1 MIARSHGE
9 RSKTHFA
16 VMRKGKPMSDLIS
29 TQDAVAKVVDYAIRN
44 VLSGE
49 QKLTKEYEQSV
60 KEAVNVILDTA
71 KRTDGDLISRQAA
84 IDAVLDR
91 MNVEKYGRNAKP
103 EEIQWALEKL
113 PSAQP
118 ETAERTTEMAQNV
131 SDGDLISR
139 KAAMNRID
147 EALARVFK
155 EPCGEL
161 ILRKVPSAQP
171 EQRWISCSE
180 RLPDEDYW
188 TGANFQYSADV
199 LMTVYNAEDEETII
213 DYGHTVDGSWYS
225 DTTDCFVPS
234 WWEVLAW
241 MPLPEPYNEDDK

>member
-1 MIARSHGE
+1 
-9 RSKTHFA
+9 
-16 VMRKGKPMSDLIS
+16 MSDLI
-29 TQDAVAKVVDYAIRN
+29 
-44 VLSGE
+44 E
-49 QKLTKEYEQSV
+49 
-60 KEAVNVILDTA
+60 
-71 KRTDGDLISRQAA
+71 RQAA
-84 IDAVLDR
+84 IEAVSKGCQEWR
-91 MNVEKYGRNAKP
+91 GIFGRC
-103 EEIQWALEKL
+103 EENILAL

-199 LMTVYNAEDEETII
+199 LMTVYNAEDEDTII

-241 MPLPEPYNEDDK
+241 MPLPEPYKKGEEHE